1 MAAAMAD
8 LTQQSQELIKE
19 VNRRRQQQH
28 GGEQGQNSKEK
39 KKKTRSICNENID
52 KFCCVKKIRY
62 VFNENIDQF
71 SVLEKSHLYLMKI
84 QISFLC

>member
-39 KKKTRSICNENID
+39 KKKKPD
-52 KFCCVKKIRY
+52 LY
-62 VFNENIDQF
+62 V
-71 SVLEKSHLYLMKI
+71 MKI
-84 QISFLC
+84 